1 MIRFRAAFIAEEWKI
16 VRPAMKIDPDLPNYP
31 TIVHALEFA
40 ARHAPDRVALVCE
53 DRSLT
58 YAQYARAAGGLA
70 LRLRELG
77 AAGSRV
83 VILMGNSIEMS
94 VACLGGMAAGA
105 QIAPMN
111 PAYTNHE
118 IMPLLTD
125 AEPAVIVC
133 DAGLKERAEAWA
145 AELRIPHVVAL
156 GEGGVGLEQWID
168 DDALTLP
175 EPLPGPDD
183 PSAIFFT
190 GGTTGVPKGAEHVHS
205 MMMWFC
211 RQILSQWPIEFGA
224 ERVLT
229 VAPMFHIWGHHFAN
243 IAPLYMRATLVMLPQ
258 YKPDAVLEQFERH
271 AVTVFAGGPPTIYLG
286 LLARPNFDTT
296 GFSSL
301 KYCLGGGAPFSED
314 LLREWE
320 RRTDCMI
327 FENSGMSEGAPLS
340 GTPTHGKHKLMSV
353 GVVPPETE
361 IDIVDL
367 ETGTK
372 VLPVMERGEVRVK
385 GPQFTSG
392 YRNRP
397 EETAMAI
404 RDGWLHTGDIGYF
417 DDEGYLF
424 LVDRKKEM
432 ILVGGYSVY
441 PREIDEVLYGHAAV
455 HEAAAVGFPDDF
467 KGEVV
472 KAFVALKPDA
482 DNVTEIQLID
492 YCAERLVGYKVP
504 VAIQFLDALPKTGP
518 GKIDKIALKGQ
529 RK

>member
-1 MIRFRAAFIAEEWKI
+1 MTIA
-16 VRPAMKIDPDLPNYP
+16 RPAMEIDPDLPNYP

-40 ARHAPDRVALVCE
+40 ARQVPDRAALVCE
-53 DRSLT
+53 DRSIT

-70 LRLRELG
+70 RLLRELG

-83 VILMGNSIEMS
+83 AILMGNSIEMS

-111 PAYTNHE
+111 PAYTDRE
-118 IMPLLTD
+118 MMPLLTD
-125 AEPAVIVC
+125 TEPAVILC
-133 DAGLKERAEAWA
+133 DAALEERARARA
-145 AELRIPHVVAL
+145 GELGIPNVLVL
-156 GEGGVGLEQWID
+156 GEGGAEIERWID
-168 DDALTLP
+168 DPNVALP
-175 EPLPGPDD
+175 EPLPRSTD

-211 RQILSQWPIEFGA
+211 RQILSQWPIDFDS

-258 YKPDAVLEQFERH
+258 YKPDRVLEQFERH
-271 AVTVFAGGPPTIYLG
+271 DVTIFAGGPPTIYIG
-286 LLARPNFDTT
+286 LLTNPECDTT
-296 GFSSL
+296 DFTAL
-301 KYCLGGGAPFSED
+301 KYCLGGGAPFPEN

-320 RRTDCMI
+320 HRTNCAI

-340 GTPTHGKHKLMSV
+340 GTPTYGKHKLMSV

-361 IDIVDL
+361 IDIVDI

-372 VLPVMERGEVRVK
+372 VLPAMERGEVRVR

-397 EETAMAI
+397 EETAEAI

-417 DDEGYLF
+417 DDDGYLF

-432 ILVGGYSVY
+432 ILVGGYNVY
-441 PREIDEVLYGHAAV
+441 PREIDEVLYGHPAV

-482 DNVTEIQLID
+482 DKVTEKELIE

-504 VAIQFLDALPKTGP
+504 IAIEFLDALPKTGP
-518 GKIDKIALKGQ
+518 AKIDKIALKGQ
-529 RK
+529 RR